1 MCETDEFRLQLLR
14 LWEDSLY
21 LEFSES
27 RQDSSGGSSPA
38 ALSSS
43 MRYKL
48 RKKFPC
54 PVELDQELRVKNA
67 RLPKPV
73 HDGLN
78 DWLKENRE
86 NPYPNKRQKESLA
99 SRLGITPQQVRAC
112 SDLQI
117 LGSRTCVD
125 VRPSPLC
132 LPAPSRVG
140 ADGDLTVNLIDTL
153 SVVYHNVSVVVR
165 VP

>member
-1 MCETDEFRLQLLR
+1 MCETDEIRLQLLR
-14 LWEDSLY
+14 LWEESLY

-78 DWLKENRE
+78 NWLKENRE
-86 NPYPNKRQKESLA
+86 NPYPNKREKENLA
-99 SRLGITPQQVRAC
+99 SKLGITPQQVRAFPASAPPCTHVFVLACAIPCRC
-112 SDLQI
+112 SI
-117 LGSRTCVD
+117 G
-125 VRPSPLC
+125 
-132 LPAPSRVG
+132 
-140 ADGDLTVNLIDTL
+140 
-153 SVVYHNVSVVVR
+153 
-165 VP
+165 VPFARG